1 LYEIASSRADHA
13 FKLACRGART
23 AQPKIYSPMAA
34 CTGTYEQNPATMSLS
49 IDRPYTANR
58 DPRVRTD
65 IVLADLCS

>member
-1 LYEIASSRADHA
+1 
-13 FKLACRGART
+13 
-23 AQPKIYSPMAA
+23 MAA
-34 CTGTYEQNPATMSLS
+34 CTGTDEQNPATMSLS